1 MKNIKLTEDEKV
13 ILKNIDKRYRW
24 IARDDNGSLFIY
36 GEKPIK
42 KESSWISKML
52 IDWCGIWIFNHLFQ
66 SIKWEDEEPYL
77 IEDLLKE
84 DDYDEE
90 ENGVPFDDEE

>member
-1 MKNIKLTEDEKV
+1 MIKLTEDEKV
-13 ILKNIDKRYRW
+13 ILRNIDKKYKW
-24 IARDDNGSLFIY
+24 ITIDDNGSLFINN
-36 GEKPIK
+36 EKPIK
-42 KESSWISKML
+42 NESSWISKML